1 MQPLKQE
8 ALETLQRLPDD
19 INDID
24 EIMYRLY
31 VMDKLRKSREAV
43 ERGEVVSH
51 EELDREIAQW

>member
-19 INDID
+19 VNDID

-31 VMDKLRKSREAV
+31 IMNKLRKSHEAI
-43 ERGEVVSH
+43 ERGEVISQ
-51 EELDREIAQW
+51 EELQREIAQW

>member
-43 ERGEVVSH
+43 ERGEVVSQ

>member
-31 VMDKLRKSREAV
+31 VMDKLRKSREAI